1 MREVSVLNAELFVV
15 SERGVELP
23 FAVEACQPGIRQ
35 PVDVVVDGRRAVI
48 AVPVPVH
55 GAAEQVVPVLVAVD
69 HMLFRVYCFLKLV
82 LPLVEPELGGER
94 LQLTAYSRVVLG
106 EILVEIHQLAVGVRE
121 ERLFRHKL
129 EEHRPAAEERL
140 VVCFE

>member
-15 SERGVELP
+15 SERGIELP

-35 PVDVVVDGRRAVI
+35 SVDVVVDGRRAEV
-48 AVPVPVH
+48 AVSVPVH

-69 HMLFRVYCFLKLV
+69 RVLFRVYCFLKLIF
-82 LPLVEPELGGER
+82 PLVEPELCGKC

-106 EILVEIHQLAVGVRE
+106 EILVEIHQLAVGV
-121 ERLFRHKL
+121 
-129 EEHRPAAEERL
+129 
-140 VVCFE
+140 

>member
-1 MREVSVLNAELFVV
+1 MGKVGVLNAKLFIVP
-15 SERGVELP
+15 ERGVELP

-55 GAAEQVVPVLVAVD
+55 GAAEQVVLVLVAVD
-69 HMLFRVYCFLKLV
+69 HMLVGAYFFLKLV
-82 LPLVEPELGGER
+82 FPLVELEFGGES

-106 EILVEIHQLAVGVRE
+106 EILVEIHQLAIGV
-121 ERLFRHKL
+121 
-129 EEHRPAAEERL
+129 
-140 VVCFE
+140 

>member
-1 MREVSVLNAELFVV
+1 MGQVGVLNAELFIV

-35 PVDVVVDGRRAVI
+35 PVDVVIDSGGAVI

-55 GAAEQVVPVLVAVD
+55 GAAEQVIPVLVAVD

-82 LPLVEPELGGER
+82 LHLIEPEFGGEPLQLVAYPLVM
-94 LQLTAYSRVVLG
+94 LG
-106 EILVEIHQLAVGVRE
+106 EVLVEIHQLAVGV
-121 ERLFRHKL
+121 
-129 EEHRPAAEERL
+129 
-140 VVCFE
+140 

>member
-1 MREVSVLNAELFVV
+1 MGQVGVLNAELFVV

-69 HMLFRVYCFLKLV
+69 RMLFRVYFFLKLV
-82 LPLVEPELGGER
+82 LHLIEPEFGGKR
-94 LQLTAYSRVVLG
+94 LQLTAYSRVVPG
-106 EILVEIHQLAVGVRE
+106 EILVEIHQLAVGV
-121 ERLFRHKL
+121 
-129 EEHRPAAEERL
+129 
-140 VVCFE
+140 